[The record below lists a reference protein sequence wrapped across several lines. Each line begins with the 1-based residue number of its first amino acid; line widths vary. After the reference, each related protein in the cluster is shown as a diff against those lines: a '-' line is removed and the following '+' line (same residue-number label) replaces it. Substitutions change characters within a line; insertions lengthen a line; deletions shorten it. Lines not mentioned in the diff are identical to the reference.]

1 MKQNRGKMRLELAY
15 ECFPDT
21 NLTGVMHLAYQ
32 RNFALVELS
41 ELLIGALNL
50 DLVLHKRLLNELIA
64 ETRFILLALWG
75 SRRSFWQRMSEV
87 VKISGVVSGS
97 SPPLGLAFGLAR
109 SLDNHGSR
117 A

>member
-1 MKQNRGKMRLELAY
+1 MRLELAY

-21 NLTGVMHLAYQ
+21 NLTGVMHLAYR

-64 ETRFILLALWG
+64 ETRFILLALWDPG
-75 SRRSFWQRMSEV
+75 DP
-87 VKISGVVSGS
+87 SGKGCLKLSK
-97 SPPLGLAFGLAR
+97 
-109 SLDNHGSR
+109 SR
-117 A
+117 AWSLVPLRP